1 MAEAPAVG
9 VARRT
14 AMAGVLAAV
23 VLPTAACGIRLEDD
37 APRVPLVPTRTPVP
51 GEVELVALTR
61 DTAAL
66 AELAAT
72 TPGDLAADLA
82 TIHRRQHTVLRS
94 TLLRRHVPVDELDA
108 GADARRRRDRP
119 AEPHGIRLGTVGVRR
134 HHAHTVRH
142 AGRTAGAADPRR
154 GRRCGDR
161 RRLRGGRDRPAR
173 DRGVAAR
180 PAVRGG
186 QPAARSS
193 PRRAS

>member
-23 VLPTAACGIRLEDD
+23 VLPAAACGIRLEDD

-51 GEVELVALTR
+51 GEAELVALTR

-94 TLLRRHVPVDELDA
+94 TLLRRHVPAEELDA

-119 AEPHGIRLGTVGVRR
+119 AGLHGIRLGTVGVRR
-134 HHAHTVRH
+134 HHAHHR
-142 AGRTAGAADPRR
+142 PRR
-154 GRRCGDR
+154 RS
-161 RRLRGGRDRPAR
+161 LRGC
-173 DRGVAAR
+173 
-180 PAVRGG
+180 
-186 QPAARSS
+186 S
-193 PRRAS
+193 

>member
-23 VLPTAACGIRLEDD
+23 VLPAAACGIRLEDD

-51 GEVELVALTR
+51 GEAELVALTR

-94 TLLRRHVPVDELDA
+94 TLLRRHVPAEELDA
-108 GADARRRRDRP
+108 GADVRGDAT
-119 AEPHGIRLGTVGVRR
+119 AEPGP
-134 HHAHTVRH
+134 
-142 AGRTAGAADPRR
+142 TASASEPSRSGGATKSRVT
-154 GRRCGDR
+154 GSM
-161 RRLRGGRDRPAR
+161 RP
-173 DRGVAAR
+173 
-180 PAVRGG
+180 
-186 QPAARSS
+186 
-193 PRRAS
+193 

>member
-1 MAEAPAVG
+1 MAEGPAVG

-23 VLPTAACGIRLEDD
+23 VLPAAACGIRLEDD

-51 GEVELVALTR
+51 GEAELVALTR

-94 TLLRRHVPVDELDA
+94 TLLRRHVPAKELDA
-108 GADARRRRDRP
+108 GADAPGDATARRAPRHPRRNRRGPAAPRPHRPRRRS
-119 AEPHGIRLGTVGVRR
+119 
-134 HHAHTVRH
+134 
-142 AGRTAGAADPRR
+142 RR
-154 GRRCGDR
+154 GC
-161 RRLRGGRDRPAR
+161 
-173 DRGVAAR
+173 
-180 PAVRGG
+180 
-186 QPAARSS
+186 S
-193 PRRAS
+193 